1 MRVDE
6 RECVMKQMWL
16 TGMMG
21 LVVGDA
27 LGLPV
32 QFSTR
37 EEMKAKPVTDMEGYG
52 AFLVPEGSWSD
63 DSSLAMATL
72 CSLLEKEG
80 MDYEDMMGRF
90 ADWQFK
96 GDYTPFGYAYD
107 QGRTCL
113 EAIYSYAKGADVE
126 HCGQTGER
134 SNGNGSLM
142 RILPVCL
149 YGYEQVEK
157 GAVTEA
163 EALNIVHR
171 VSALTHA
178 HQRSQM
184 ACGIYYFLVKAVLEC
199 QGSLQERLQ
208 KGMNEAEAYY
218 EKDIANRTELA
229 HYGRLF
235 DLESLRLTEEDQIR
249 SSGYVVDSLEAAVW
263 GLLTTDTYKDAL
275 LKVVNL
281 GEDTDTIAAIAG
293 GVGALYYGYEG
304 IPAEWVAV
312 VQKKDWI
319 AEVCGEMEGNVEK

>member
-1 MRVDE
+1 
-6 RECVMKQMWL
+6 MKQMWL
-16 TGMMG
+16 TGIMG

-80 MDYEDMMGRF
+80 VDYEDMMGRF

-149 YGYEQVEK
+149 YAYGQEK
-157 GAVTEA
+157 TGTITVS
-163 EALNIVHR
+163 EALEIVHK

-178 HQRSQM
+178 HLRSKM
-184 ACGIYYFLVKAVLEC
+184 ACGIYYFLVKAVLDGR
-199 QGSLQERLQ
+199 GSLQERLQ
-208 KGMNEAEAYY
+208 KGMDEARVYY
-218 EKDIANRTELA
+218 EKDITNLVELA
-229 HYGRLF
+229 YYGKLF
-235 DLESLRLTEEDQIR
+235 NMESLRLTTEEQIN

-293 GVGALYYGYEG
+293 GLGALYYGYEG
-304 IPAEWVAV
+304 IPAEWIEV
-312 VQKKDWI
+312 VQRREWI
-319 AEVCGEMEGNVEK
+319 EEVCKGMDGKV

>member
-1 MRVDE
+1 
-6 RECVMKQMWL
+6 MKQMWL
-16 TGMMG
+16 TGIMG

-80 MDYEDMMGRF
+80 VDYEDMMGRF

-149 YGYEQVEK
+149 YAYGQEK
-157 GAVTEA
+157 TGTITVS
-163 EALNIVHR
+163 EALEIVHK

-178 HQRSQM
+178 HLRSKM
-184 ACGIYYFLVKAVLEC
+184 ACGIYYFLVKAVLDGR
-199 QGSLQERLQ
+199 GSLRERLQ
-208 KGMNEAEAYY
+208 KGMDEARVYY
-218 EKDIANRTELA
+218 EKDITNLVELA
-229 HYGRLF
+229 YYGKLF
-235 DLESLRLTEEDQIR
+235 NMESLRLTTEEQIN

-293 GVGALYYGYEG
+293 GLGALYYGYEG
-304 IPAEWVAV
+304 IPAEWIEV
-312 VQKKDWI
+312 VQRREWI
-319 AEVCGEMEGNVEK
+319 EEVCKGMDGKV

>member
-1 MRVDE
+1 
-6 RECVMKQMWL
+6 MKNIWL
-16 TGMMG
+16 TGIMG

-32 QFSTR
+32 QFNSR
-37 EEMKAKPVTDMEGYG
+37 EEMKAKPVNGMEGYG

-63 DSSLAMATL
+63 DSSMALATL
-72 CSLLEKEG
+72 CSILEKDEV
-80 MDYEDMMGRF
+80 DYEDIMKRF
-90 ADWQFK
+90 ADCQFK
-96 GDYTPFGYAYD
+96 GEYTPFGYAYD

-113 EAIYSYAKGADVE
+113 DAIFSYANGADAE

-149 YGYEQVEK
+149 YTYEQQKK
-157 GAVTEA
+157 GAISEE
-163 EALNIVHR
+163 EALEMVHK

-178 HQRSQM
+178 HLRSKM
-184 ACGIYYFLVKAVLEC
+184 ACGIYYFLVKAVLDEH
-199 QGSLQERLQ
+199 GNLQERLQ
-208 KGMNEAEAYY
+208 KGVDEARAYY
-218 EKDIANRTELA
+218 EKDVANLTELA

-235 DLESLRLTEEDQIR
+235 DLAAFRENEEDRIG

-263 GLLTTDTYKDAL
+263 GLLTTDNYRDAM

-293 GVGALYYGYEG
+293 GLGALYYGYEG
-304 IPAEWVAV
+304 IPAEWIEV
-312 VQKKDWI
+312 VQKREWI
-319 AEVCGEMEGNVEK
+319 EEVCEGMAHKA

>member
-1 MRVDE
+1 
-6 RECVMKQMWL
+6 MKQMWL
-16 TGMMG
+16 TGIMG

-37 EEMKAKPVTDMEGYG
+37 EEMKVKPVTDMEGYG

-80 MDYEDMMGRF
+80 VDYEDMMGRF

-149 YGYEQVEK
+149 YTYGQEK
-157 GAVTEA
+157 TGTITVS
-163 EALNIVHR
+163 EALEIVHK

-178 HQRSQM
+178 HLRSKM
-184 ACGIYYFLVKAVLEC
+184 ACGIYYFLVKAVLDGR
-199 QGSLQERLQ
+199 GSLRERLQ
-208 KGMNEAEAYY
+208 KGMDEARVYY
-218 EKDIANRTELA
+218 EKDITNLVELA
-229 HYGRLF
+229 YYGKLF
-235 DLESLRLTEEDQIR
+235 NMESLRLTTEEQIN

-293 GVGALYYGYEG
+293 GLGALYYGYEG
-304 IPAEWVAV
+304 IPAEWIEV
-312 VQKKDWI
+312 VQRREWI
-319 AEVCGEMEGNVEK
+319 EEVCKGMDGKV

>member
-1 MRVDE
+1 
-6 RECVMKQMWL
+6 MKHIWL

-21 LVVGDA
+21 LMVGDA

-37 EEMKAKPVTDMEGYG
+37 EEMKAKPLTGMEGYG

-63 DSSLAMATL
+63 DGSLAMVTL
-72 CSLLEKEG
+72 CSILEKDDVDCKDI
-80 MDYEDMMGRF
+80 MSRF

-96 GDYTPFGYAYD
+96 GEYTPFGYAYD

-113 EAIYSYAKGADVE
+113 EAIYSYAKGTDVE
-126 HCGQTGER
+126 RCGQTGER

-149 YGYEQVEK
+149 YGYEQK
-157 GAVTEA
+157 KRGAVSKEK
-163 EALNIVHR
+163 ALEMVHR

-178 HQRSQM
+178 HLRSKM

-199 QGSLQERLQ
+199 EGNLQERLQ
-208 KGMNEAEAYY
+208 KGVDEAKAYY
-218 EKDIANRTELA
+218 EREIDNLSELT
-229 HYGRLF
+229 YFGRLF
-235 DLESLRLTEEDQIR
+235 DMDAFKMTEEDKIG

-263 GLLTTDTYKDAL
+263 GLLTTESFKEAL

-293 GVGALYYGYEG
+293 GLGALYYGYEN
-304 IPAEWVAV
+304 IPAEWLEVI
-312 VQKKDWI
+312 QRREWI
-319 AEVCGEMEGNVEK
+319 EELCGRMDKV

>member
-1 MRVDE
+1 
-6 RECVMKQMWL
+6 MKQMWL
-16 TGMMG
+16 TGIMG

-37 EEMKAKPVTDMEGYG
+37 EDMKAKPVKDMEGYG

-80 MDYEDMMGRF
+80 VDYEDMMGRF

-149 YGYEQVEK
+149 YAYGQEK
-157 GAVTEA
+157 TGTITVS
-163 EALNIVHR
+163 EALEIVHK

-178 HQRSQM
+178 HLRSKM
-184 ACGIYYFLVKAVLEC
+184 ACGIYYFLVKAVLDGR
-199 QGSLQERLQ
+199 GSLQERLQ
-208 KGMNEAEAYY
+208 KGMDEARVYY
-218 EKDIANRTELA
+218 EKDITNLVELA
-229 HYGRLF
+229 YYGKLF
-235 DLESLRLTEEDQIR
+235 NMESLRLTTEEQIN

-293 GVGALYYGYEG
+293 GLGALYYGYEG
-304 IPAEWVAV
+304 IPAEWIEV
-312 VQKKDWI
+312 VQRREWI
-319 AEVCGEMEGNVEK
+319 EEVCKGMDGKV

>member
-1 MRVDE
+1 
-6 RECVMKQMWL
+6 MKNIWL
-16 TGMMG
+16 TGIMG

-37 EEMKAKPVTDMEGYG
+37 EEMKAKPVKGMEGYG
-52 AFLVPEGSWSD
+52 VFNVPEGSWSD
-63 DSSLAMATL
+63 DGSMALATL
-72 CSLLEKEG
+72 CSLLEKDG
-80 MDYEDMMGRF
+80 VDYEDIMGRF
-90 ADWQFK
+90 ADWHFK
-96 GDYTPFGYAYD
+96 GEYTPFGYAYD

-113 EAIYSYAKGADVE
+113 DAIYSYAKGADAY

-149 YGYEQVEK
+149 YAYEQEKK
-157 GAVTEA
+157 GAVKED
-163 EALNIVHR
+163 EALDMVHK

-178 HQRSQM
+178 HLRSQM
-184 ACGIYYFLVKAVLEC
+184 ACGIYYFLVKAVLNGE
-199 QGSLQERLQ
+199 GSLQERLQ
-208 KGMNEAEAYY
+208 KGVDDAKAYY
-218 EKDIANRTELA
+218 EKDVANLTELA

-235 DLESLRLTEEDQIR
+235 DLESFGQVQEDQIR

-263 GLLTTDTYKDAL
+263 GLLTTDTYREAL

-293 GVGALYYGYEG
+293 GLGALYYGYEG
-304 IPAEWVAV
+304 IPAEWIEV
-312 VQKKDWI
+312 VQKREWI
-319 AEVCGEMEGNVEK
+319 EEVCEGMTHKA

>member
-1 MRVDE
+1 
-6 RECVMKQMWL
+6 MKQIWL
-16 TGMMG
+16 TGIMG

-37 EEMKAKPVTDMEGYG
+37 EEMKDKPVKGMEGYG
-52 AFLVPEGSWSD
+52 AFLVPAGSWSD
-63 DSSLAMATL
+63 DGSMALATL
-72 CSLLEKEG
+72 CSILEKEG
-80 MDYEDMMGRF
+80 VDYEEIMRRF
-90 ADWQFK
+90 ADWHFK
-96 GDYTPFGYAYD
+96 GEYTPFGYAYD

-113 EAIYSYAKGADVE
+113 EAIYSYAKGADPD

-149 YGYEQVEK
+149 YAYEQEK
-157 GAVTEA
+157 RGAITEE
-163 EALNIVHR
+163 EALKKVHK

-178 HQRSQM
+178 HLRSQM
-184 ACGIYYFLVKAVLEC
+184 ACGIYYFLVKEVLNG
-199 QGSLQERLQ
+199 QGNLQERLQ
-208 KGMNEAEAYY
+208 MGMDEAKAYY
-218 EKDIANRTELA
+218 EKDSANLTELA

-235 DLESLRLTEEDQIR
+235 DMEAFREIEEDQVR

-293 GVGALYYGYEG
+293 GLGALYYGYEG
-304 IPAEWVAV
+304 IPTEWVAV
-312 VQKKDWI
+312 VQRRAWI
-319 AEVCGEMEGNVEK
+319 EELCGGMDGRPEK

>member
-1 MRVDE
+1 
-6 RECVMKQMWL
+6 MKQMWL
-16 TGMMG
+16 TGIMG

-80 MDYEDMMGRF
+80 VDYEDMMGRF

-149 YGYEQVEK
+149 YAYGQEK
-157 GAVTEA
+157 TGTITVS
-163 EALNIVHR
+163 EALEIVHK

-178 HQRSQM
+178 HLRSKM
-184 ACGIYYFLVKAVLEC
+184 ACGIYYFLVKEVLDGR
-199 QGSLQERLQ
+199 GSLQERLQ
-208 KGMNEAEAYY
+208 KGMDEARVYY
-218 EKDIANRTELA
+218 EKDITNLVELA
-229 HYGRLF
+229 YYGKLF
-235 DLESLRLTEEDQIR
+235 NMESLRLTIEEQIN

-293 GVGALYYGYEG
+293 GLGALYYGYED
-304 IPAEWVAV
+304 IPAEWIEV
-312 VQKKDWI
+312 VQRREWI
-319 AEVCGEMEGNVEK
+319 EEVCKGMDGKV

>member
-1 MRVDE
+1 
-6 RECVMKQMWL
+6 MKQMWL
-16 TGMMG
+16 TGIMG

-37 EEMKAKPVTDMEGYG
+37 EEMKAKPVTGMEGYG
-52 AFLVPEGSWSD
+52 AFLVPAGSWSD
-63 DSSLAMATL
+63 DGSMALATL
-72 CSLLEKEG
+72 CSLKEKCVV
-80 MDYEDMMGRF
+80 DCEDIMSRF
-90 ADWQFK
+90 VDWQFK

-113 EAIYSYAKGADVE
+113 EAIYSYAKGADAY

-149 YGYEQVEK
+149 YGYEQVKK
-157 GAVTEA
+157 GDITEE
-163 EALNIVHR
+163 EALDMVHQ

-178 HQRSQM
+178 HLRSKM
-184 ACGIYYFLVKAVLEC
+184 ACGIYYFLVKTVLNGE
-199 QGSLQERLQ
+199 GSLQERLQ
-208 KGMNEAEAYY
+208 KGMDTAKAYY
-218 EKDIANRTELA
+218 EKDVANLTELA
-229 HYGRLF
+229 YYGRMF
-235 DLESLRLTEEDQIR
+235 DLESFRQVQEDQIR

-263 GLLTTDTYKDAL
+263 GLLTTDNYRDAM

-293 GVGALYYGYEG
+293 GLGALYYGYEG
-304 IPAEWVAV
+304 MPAEWIEV
-312 VQKKDWI
+312 VQKKEWI
-319 AEVCGEMEGNVEK
+319 AEVCEEMEGSMEK

>member
-1 MRVDE
+1 
-6 RECVMKQMWL
+6 MKQMWL
-16 TGMMG
+16 TGIMG

-37 EEMKAKPVTDMEGYG
+37 EEMKTKPVTDMEGYG
-52 AFLVPEGSWSD
+52 VFLVPEGSWSD

-80 MDYEDMMGRF
+80 VDYEDMMGRF

-149 YGYEQVEK
+149 YAYGQEK
-157 GAVTEA
+157 TGTITVS
-163 EALNIVHR
+163 EALEIVHK

-178 HQRSQM
+178 HLRSKM
-184 ACGIYYFLVKAVLEC
+184 ACGIYYFLVKAVLDGR
-199 QGSLQERLQ
+199 GSLQERLQ
-208 KGMNEAEAYY
+208 KGMDEARVYY
-218 EKDIANRTELA
+218 EKDITNLVELA
-229 HYGRLF
+229 YYGKLF
-235 DLESLRLTEEDQIR
+235 NMESLRLTTEEQIN

-293 GVGALYYGYEG
+293 GLGALYYGYEG
-304 IPAEWVAV
+304 IPAEWIEV
-312 VQKKDWI
+312 VQRREWI
-319 AEVCGEMEGNVEK
+319 EEVCKGMEKI

>member
-1 MRVDE
+1 
-6 RECVMKQMWL
+6 MKQMWL
-16 TGMMG
+16 TGIMG

-80 MDYEDMMGRF
+80 VDYEDMMGRF

-96 GDYTPFGYAYD
+96 GDYTPFGYAYG

-149 YGYEQVEK
+149 YAYGQEK
-157 GAVTEA
+157 TGIITVS
-163 EALNIVHR
+163 EALEIVHK

-178 HQRSQM
+178 HLRSKM
-184 ACGIYYFLVKAVLEC
+184 ACGIYYFLVKAVLDGR
-199 QGSLQERLQ
+199 GSLRERLQ
-208 KGMNEAEAYY
+208 KGMDEARVYY
-218 EKDIANRTELA
+218 EKDITNLVELA
-229 HYGRLF
+229 YYGKLF
-235 DLESLRLTEEDQIR
+235 NMESLRLTTEEQIN

-293 GVGALYYGYEG
+293 GLGALYYGYEG
-304 IPAEWVAV
+304 IPAEWIEV
-312 VQKKDWI
+312 VQRREWI
-319 AEVCGEMEGNVEK
+319 EEVCKGMDEKG

>member
-1 MRVDE
+1 
-6 RECVMKQMWL
+6 MKQMWL
-16 TGMMG
+16 TGIMG

-37 EEMKAKPVTDMEGYG
+37 EEMKDKPVKGMEGYG
-52 AFLVPEGSWSD
+52 VFNVPAGSWSD
-63 DSSLAMATL
+63 DGSMALATL
-72 CSLLEKEG
+72 CSLKEKCG
-80 MDYEDMMGRF
+80 VDCEDIMGRF
-90 ADWQFK
+90 ADWHYK

-107 QGRTCL
+107 QGGTCL
-113 EAIYSYAKGADVE
+113 AAIYSYANGADAY

-149 YGYEQVEK
+149 YAYEQVKK
-157 GAVTEA
+157 GAVKED
-163 EALNIVHR
+163 EALDMVHQ

-178 HQRSQM
+178 HLRSQM
-184 ACGIYYFLVKAVLEC
+184 ACGIYYFLIKAVLDE
-199 QGSLQERLQ
+199 QGNLQEHLQ
-208 KGMNEAEAYY
+208 KGMDEAKAYY
-218 EKDIANRTELA
+218 EKNVANLTELA

-235 DLESLRLTEEDQIR
+235 DLECLRQVQEDQIR

-263 GLLTTDTYKDAL
+263 GLLTTDNYRDAM

-304 IPAEWVAV
+304 IPAEWIEV
-312 VQKKDWI
+312 VQKREWI
-319 AEVCGEMEGNVEK
+319 EEVCEKMEGSIEK

>member
-1 MRVDE
+1 
-6 RECVMKQMWL
+6 
-16 TGMMG
+16 MG

-32 QFSTR
+32 QFNTR
-37 EEMKAKPVTDMEGYG
+37 EEMKAKPTTGMEGYG

-63 DSSLAMATL
+63 DGSLALATL
-72 CSLLEKEG
+72 CSLLEKDG
-80 MDYEDMMGRF
+80 VDYEDIMGRF
-90 ADWQFK
+90 ADWHFK
-96 GDYTPFGYAYD
+96 GEYTPFGYAYD

-113 EAIYSYAKGADVE
+113 EAIYSYAKGADAY

-149 YGYEQVEK
+149 YAYEQEKK
-157 GAVTEA
+157 GAITEE
-163 EALNIVHR
+163 EALEMVHK

-178 HQRSQM
+178 HLRSQM
-184 ACGIYYFLVKAVLEC
+184 ACGIYYFLVKAVLDG

-208 KGMNEAEAYY
+208 KGMDVAKVYY
-218 EKDIANRTELA
+218 EKDIANLTELA

-235 DLESLRLTEEDQIR
+235 DMAAFRETEEDRIG

-263 GLLTTDTYKDAL
+263 GLLTADTYKDAL

-293 GVGALYYGYEG
+293 GLGALYYGYDG
-304 IPAEWVAV
+304 IPEEWVEV
-312 VQKKDWI
+312 VQRREWI
-319 AEVCGEMEGNVEK
+319 EEVCEGMEGSMEK